1 MSPRQLRPQTRRVD
15 RGRNHEYFL
24 DGTKC
29 DGVTT
34 LLSGGVPK
42 PALTAWAARSVAEF
56 VASRRGI
63 LTELGDDELI
73 DLCKG
78 VPFRDRDKAANRG
91 TEVHAL
97 AARLGAGEQNVTVPE
112 ELLGPVDAYIAWEAA
127 WSPTNVRTELT
138 VINRRYRYM
147 GTLDW
152 LGELQDLGTTLLDI
166 KTSRS
171 GIFAET
177 GLQAIAYGSAE
188 SILNDDGSEEPMPHV
203 ETYAALWLTP
213 DDFQFYV
220 LHVDERDFR
229 AFLYAAQT
237 ARWIKERAG
246 DRAPRPVVSGALI
259 PPTTKATLS
268 IVKEATA

>member
-29 DGVTT
+29 DGVTS
-34 LLSGGVPK
+34 LLGGGVPK
-42 PALTAWAARSVAEF
+42 PALTAWAARAVAEF

-63 LTELGDDELI
+63 LTQLGDEELI

-97 AARLGAGEQNVTVPE
+97 AARLGAGEQNITVPE

-127 WSPTNVRTELT
+127 WQPTNVRTELT

-147 GTLDW
+147 GTADW
-152 LGELQDLGTTLLDI
+152 LGDLPDLGRTLLDV
-166 KTSRS
+166 KTGRS

-177 GLQAIAYGSAE
+177 GLQVIMYGSAE
-188 SILNDDGSEEPMPHV
+188 SILNDDGSEEPMPKV
-203 ETYAALWLTP
+203 ETYAALWLGP
-213 DDFQFYV
+213 DDYQFYV
-220 LHVDERDFR
+220 LHVDETDFR
-229 AFLYAAQT
+229 HALYAAQT
-237 ARWIKERAG
+237 ARWVKERAG
-246 DRAPRPVVSGALI
+246 DRASRPVVSAPLV
-259 PPTTKATLS
+259 PPSTRASLS
-268 IVKEATA
+268 VVNG

>member
-1 MSPRQLRPQTRRVD
+1 VSPRQLRPQTRRVD

-29 DGVTT
+29 DGVTS

-97 AARLGAGEQNVTVPE
+97 AARLGAGEKDIAVPE
-112 ELLGPVDAYIAWEAA
+112 ELLGPVDAYIAWESQWA
-127 WSPTNVRTELT
+127 PTNVRTELT
-138 VINRRYRYM
+138 VINRRYRFM
-147 GTLDW
+147 GTLDF
-152 LGELQDLGTTLLDI
+152 LGELPDLGLTLCDI

-177 GLQAIAYGSAE
+177 GLQVVMYGNAE
-188 SILNDDGSEEPMPHV
+188 SILHDDGTEEPMPKV
-203 ETYAALWLTP
+203 NTYAALWLGP
-213 DDFQFYV
+213 DDYQFYV
-220 LHVDERDFR
+220 LNVDETDFR
-229 AFLYAAQT
+229 QALYAAQT
-237 ARWIKERAG
+237 ARWVKERAG
-246 DRAPRPVVSGALI
+246 DRAPRPVVSAPLV
-259 PPTTKATLS
+259 PPQTRAQLKVVS
-268 IVKEATA
+268 SG